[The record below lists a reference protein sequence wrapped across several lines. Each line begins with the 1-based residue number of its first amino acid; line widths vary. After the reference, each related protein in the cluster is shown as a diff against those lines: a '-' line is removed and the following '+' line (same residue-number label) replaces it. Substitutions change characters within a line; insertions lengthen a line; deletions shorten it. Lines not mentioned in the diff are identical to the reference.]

1 MIFLW
6 LEKRVPL
13 WKKSGKMRSA
23 TSNTYALKD
32 EEDMQLSELK
42 KKSHS
47 TLQKDWVSSSK
58 RGLLKS

>member
-13 WKKSGKMRSA
+13 WKKSGKMQSA

-32 EEDMQLSELK
+32 EVDMQLSELK
-42 KKSHS
+42 KNPIPLYRR
-47 TLQKDWVSSSK
+47 TEFLAVNVDF
-58 RGLLKS
+58 